1 MTNLKTVDIK
11 GKAYVMVNERI
22 KHFRSTQCYENWG
35 LITEIIELTD
45 NRCVIKASII
55 NEKNEVKATGLAYEM
70 ANNSSINK
78 TSFIE
83 NCETSAWGRAL
94 ANLGI
99 GIDASMA
106 SADEVAT
113 AINNQTKEES
123 SVATQQKGNSS
134 VYRESYP
141 PYEKVSKKGY
151 MEKMKA
157 STNIDDLKSAYI
169 KAAKWGTK
177 QTDKDELLAQFEL
190 FKDIKKRELDEK
202 KVQLNKETNMDIP
215 Q

>member
-22 KHFRSTQCYENWG
+22 KHFRSTPCYENWG

-70 ANNSSINK
+70 ANNSFINK

-99 GIDASMA
+99 GIDTSMA
-106 SADEVAT
+106 SADEVVT
-113 AINNQTKEES
+113 AINNQS
-123 SVATQQKGNSS
+123 KGNNP
-134 VYRESYP
+134 VYRESFP
-141 PYEKVSKKGY
+141 PYKKISKKDYVAKEVGLEEIRTTL
-151 MEKMKA
+151 EKA
-157 STNIDDLKSAYI
+157 TNLNDLAIEFRKLQNVTSPDNLKHLIQI
-169 KAAKWGTK
+169 KNNLKIK
-177 QTDKDELLAQFEL
+177 LL
-190 FKDIKKRELDEK
+190 K
-202 KVQLNKETNMDIP
+202 NN
-215 Q
+215 